1 MAYQGL
7 MLKTGI
13 ESYSPNHL
21 DLLPWASENHL
32 LISSEHSASIKN
44 VGDTLEAFIA
54 NRLIPLNKNPGIR
67 PIGVGEVIRLFGSGV
82 AEKVIM
88 DRAKKD
94 VQQAVGSLQVCL
106 GQDAGAEAIRHPRNV
121 QFIPAR
127 QN

>member
-54 NRLIPLNKNPGIR
+54 NR
-67 PIGVGEVIRLFGSGV
+67 
-82 AEKVIM
+82 
-88 DRAKKD
+88 
-94 VQQAVGSLQVCL
+94 
-106 GQDAGAEAIRHPRNV
+106 
-121 QFIPAR
+121 
-127 QN
+127 

>member
-1 MAYQGL
+1 

-21 DLLPWASENHL
+21 DLLPWTSENHL

-67 PIGVGEVIRLFGSGV
+67 PIGVGEVIRLFD
-82 AEKVIM
+82 E
-88 DRAKKD
+88 
-94 VQQAVGSLQVCL
+94 
-106 GQDAGAEAIRHPRNV
+106 
-121 QFIPAR
+121 
-127 QN
+127 

>member
-21 DLLPWASENHL
+21 DLLLWTSENHL

-67 PIGVGEVIRLFGSGV
+67 PIGVGEVIRRIAGN
-82 AEKVIM
+82 VIT
-88 DRAKKD
+88 DIAKKTSDKQQDLYKYVRAKIR
-94 VQQAVGSLQVCL
+94 LQKPPSTLCTIYSSKAKL
-106 GQDAGAEAIRHPRNV
+106 KQYS
-121 QFIPAR
+121 
-127 QN
+127 